1 MAEIHTFAELMLDPP
16 DPAERVDPVGTVIVP
31 PNVWT
36 AVLVGADRHGDRIV
50 VQVFHANTGSIT
62 LAVFEDGSTEV
73 VGEMPPDGYR
83 EQRKPYADS
92 VLGIAERQAAQ
103 AVDSAY
109 PTLSALDGHPLNS
122 SAEDRLATAI
132 RKGYIERTPDGGH
145 RITEAGRVEAA
156 AQLGVDPETIVL

>member
-16 DPAERVDPVGTVIVP
+16 DLAERVDPVGTVIVP

-36 AVLVGADRHGDRIV
+36 AVLVGADGQGDRIV

-92 VLGIAERQAAQ
+92 VLGIAERQEREATA
-103 AVDSAY
+103 DRM
-109 PTLSALDGHPLNS
+109 TALDGHPLNQTPEQKLS
-122 SAEDRLATAI
+122 RAVMD
-132 RKGYIERTPDGGH
+132 GYVVVDADGVPH
-145 RITEAGRVEAA
+145 ITEAGRVRAA
-156 AQLGVDPETIVL
+156 EMMGVDPETIGL